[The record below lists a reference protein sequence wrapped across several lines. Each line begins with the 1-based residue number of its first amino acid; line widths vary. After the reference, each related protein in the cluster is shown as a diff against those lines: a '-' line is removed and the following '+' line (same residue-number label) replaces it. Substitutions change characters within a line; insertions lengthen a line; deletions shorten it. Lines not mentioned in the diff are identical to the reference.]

1 VFSFL
6 SSLNNLIDLAAVG
19 LIGSKAGFS
28 TPVDQQLRSILE
40 TVGVAL
46 KDTSTRARKRHQASI
61 VHSIDQAE
69 IEQERARI
77 RELIVRGGYH
87 DGRLDC
93 VAGNGIMSE
102 LGFGEEPLNESDM
115 TLPSPPL
122 MDDTAPIHGE
132 AVPPTKSSLVGIV
145 PVTDHNL
152 DEESEFISTL
162 PIVVLK
168 NFATKS
174 AKGDSWNVIA
184 EWGASLVENRIAHV
198 IVVTEGPTATKALV
212 KAIPAKPL
220 NSVSLADADE
230 TKSFGY
236 VQDKLGN
243 AAVMSLEDRAQIT
256 KLGGRMVDLETLVYK
271 VRTGAPVKEA
281 VDDIVLR
288 NVVELRKAAFGDDAE
303 DAKTLAWTRSQ
314 AWKVVTE
321 LAKSGKVSLVLR
333 LGTAK
338 TLQDFPFKGAEQ
350 SLKAM
355 EEHELITVSY
365 LDGRAANIRPGK
377 PVFRYAFAALI
388 DGE

>member
-1 VFSFL
+1 
-6 SSLNNLIDLAAVG
+6 
-19 LIGSKAGFS
+19 
-28 TPVDQQLRSILE
+28 
-40 TVGVAL
+40 
-46 KDTSTRARKRHQASI
+46 
-61 VHSIDQAE
+61 
-69 IEQERARI
+69 
-77 RELIVRGGYH
+77 
-87 DGRLDC
+87 

-102 LGFGEEPLNESDM
+102 LGFGDEPLLESDM

-122 MDDTAPIHGE
+122 LDDVAPIAGE

-145 PVTDHNL
+145 PSPNTL
-152 DEESEFISTL
+152 DDESEFIKTL

-198 IVVTEGPTATKALV
+198 IVVTEQPTATKALV

-236 VQDKLGN
+236 VQGKLNN
-243 AAVMSLEDRAQIT
+243 AAPMSAEDRAQIT

-303 DAKTLAWTRSQ
+303 DAKTLSWTRSQ
-314 AWKVVTE
+314 AWMVVKE
-321 LAKSGKVSLVLR
+321 LAKSGKVS
-333 LGTAK
+333 
-338 TLQDFPFKGAEQ
+338 
-350 SLKAM
+350 
-355 EEHELITVSY
+355 
-365 LDGRAANIRPGK
+365 
-377 PVFRYAFAALI
+377 
-388 DGE
+388 

>member
-1 VFSFL
+1 L

-40 TVGVAL
+40 TVAVSL
-46 KDTSTRARKRHQASI
+46 KDTSTRTRKRHQASI

-69 IEQERARI
+69 IREERERI
-77 RELIVRGGYH
+77 RERIVRGGYH

-102 LGFGEEPLNESDM
+102 LGFGDEPISEDDM
-115 TLPSPPL
+115 LAAPTPL

-132 AVPPTKSSLVGIV
+132 AVPPTKASLVGIV
-145 PVTDHNL
+145 PSETSSL
-152 DEESEFISTL
+152 DEESEIIKTL

-184 EWGASLVENRIAHV
+184 EWGASLVENKIAHV

-230 TKSFGY
+230 SKSFGY
-236 VQDKLGN
+236 VQDKLG
-243 AAVMSLEDRAQIT
+243 AAATMSMEDRAQIT

-271 VRTGAPVKEA
+271 VRTGAPVREA

-303 DAKTLAWTRSQ
+303 DAKTLAWTRPQ
-314 AWKVVTE
+314 AWMVVKE
-321 LAKSGKVSLVLR
+321 LAKSGKVS
-333 LGTAK
+333 
-338 TLQDFPFKGAEQ
+338 
-350 SLKAM
+350 
-355 EEHELITVSY
+355 
-365 LDGRAANIRPGK
+365 
-377 PVFRYAFAALI
+377 
-388 DGE
+388 